1 LLGRVLLVW
10 LLNTATLVLL
20 ARVLPGLAVASVT
33 AAVAATALLGLLN
46 AVLWPLL
53 LRILLPVIVYTLGL
67 ASLLLN
73 GAMVWVVGQVV
84 EGVTVASLW
93 TAIAV
98 AVALTAVSSWVSG
111 LLAIDDEESYYRSV
125 VLRLAGRP
133 QPVSSDAPGVFFLE
147 IDGLAHAILLRAIR
161 NGHLPT
167 LARWLRSGSHRL
179 QRWECD
185 LSSQTAASQSGILLG
200 NNFDVPAFRWY
211 EKDSGRTVVT
221 SSPGSA
227 AELERRLS
235 TGGGLLAQAG
245 ASRGNVFSGDA
256 PHVLL
261 TLSTIRDRAR
271 FHADSFTPLFARA
284 YSFIRLL
291 ILFAGDVVQEWIEA
305 RRQSRWDVYP
315 RVGRGWPYPF
325 LRAFTTVILR
335 EITVYTLIGDM
346 FAGLP
351 VAYATFAGYD
361 EVAHHSGPERE
372 DAIREL
378 EVIDRQFA
386 RLEDAAALAPRPY
399 HFVVLSDHGQS
410 QGATFRQ
417 RYGVTLRQLVDQ
429 LTAGRV
435 NVEAPPSTDKAWGYL
450 DAALTESAGMAAAGG
465 APGRLL
471 HGAIE
476 RGAAA
481 AREANAGDPVAA
493 DEAPAVPPQPP
504 PPAPPA
510 APPPSPPS
518 DVVVLASGN
527 LGLIYCSAGDG
538 RAPAGAPAAPA
549 GGQRPPRPLRMTLEE
564 LEATFPALLPGLVAH
579 PGIGFVL
586 VRSRADG
593 LMAIGAGGVHHLE
606 SGRVE
611 GRSPLRP
618 FGPNAVRH
626 LRHAD
631 SFPHTPD
638 ILVNS
643 LYDQEHD
650 EVAAFEELVGSHGG
664 IGGDQSFPFVLFPA
678 AWPLPD
684 ADGEPS
690 PEAQPDA
697 GTQPDARPPAPIVGA
712 VALHRV
718 LKGWLHRLALAPP
731 PAEAAAGGG
740 AAARAA
746 AATPAA
752 PASGDSVASP
762 GPLAYP

>member
-1 LLGRVLLVW
+1 VLLVW
-10 LLNTATLVLL
+10 LLNAATLYLL
-20 ARVLPGLAVASVT
+20 TLALPGLAVASART
-33 AAVAATALLGLLN
+33 ALVATAVIGLLN

-53 LRILLPVIVYTLGL
+53 LRVLLPVIVYTLGL
-67 ASLLLN
+67 AALLLN
-73 GAMVWVVGQVV
+73 GAVVWSVGQVV

-93 TAIAV
+93 TAIAA

-111 LLAIDDEESYYRSV
+111 LLAIDDEESYYRSF

-133 QPVSSDAPGVFFLE
+133 RPVPSDAPGVFFLE

-167 LARWLRSGSHRL
+167 LARWLRTGTHRL
-179 QRWECD
+179 HRWECD

-200 NNFDVPAFRWY
+200 DNFDVPAFRWY
-211 EKDSGRTVVT
+211 EKDTGRTVVT
-221 SSPGSA
+221 SSPESA

-235 TGGGLLAQAG
+235 TGTGLLAQAG

-291 ILFAGDVVQEWIEA
+291 LLFFGELIQEWVEA
-305 RRQSRWDVYP
+305 RRQRRWDIYP

-335 EITVYTLIGDM
+335 EITVYTLIGDL
-346 FAGLP
+346 FAGVP

-417 RYGVTLRQLVDQ
+417 RYGLTLRQLVDQ
-429 LTAGRV
+429 LTAGQV
-435 NVEAPPSTDKAWGYL
+435 NVAAPPSTDKAWGYL
-450 DAALTESAGMAAAGG
+450 DAALTESVGAAGAAGAAGG
-465 APGRLL
+465 VPGRAPGRLL
-471 HGAIE
+471 QQAME

-481 AREANAGDPVAA
+481 AREANAGVAA
-493 DEAPAVPPQPP
+493 GAAGTAPEPEAP
-504 PPAPPA
+504 PPAAPLPE
-510 APPPSPPS
+510 PPPSPPS
-518 DVVVLASGN
+518 EMVVLASGN
-527 LGLIYCSAGDG
+527 LGLIYCSTGQVAGV
-538 RAPAGAPAAPA
+538 PAGAPAGP
-549 GGQRPPRPLRMTLEE
+549 QRMTLEE
-564 LEATFPALLPGLVAH
+564 LEAAFPALLRGLATH

-586 VRSRADG
+586 VRSAVDG
-593 LMAIGAGGVHHLE
+593 LLAIGAGGVHYLD
-606 SGRVE
+606 SDRVE
-611 GRSPLRP
+611 GHSPLRP

-626 LRHAD
+626 LRHAAT
-631 SFPHTPD
+631 FPHGPD

-643 LYDQEHD
+643 LYDPQHD

-664 IGGDQSFPFVLFPA
+664 VGGDQSFPFVLFPA
-678 AWPLPD
+678 AWPLPEVESAVFAEGAGGAD
-684 ADGEPS
+684 A
-690 PEAQPDA
+690 AA
-697 GTQPDARPPAPIVGA
+697 APIVGA
-712 VALHRV
+712 VALHHA
-718 LKGWLHRLALAPP
+718 LKGWLHRLGLAPAPAP
-731 PAEAAAGGG
+731 PVAPELPAGGEL
-740 AAARAA
+740 R
-746 AATPAA
+746 PAA
-752 PASGDSVASP
+752 PSGGYAASP
-762 GPLAYP
+762 APPAGP

>member
-1 LLGRVLLVW
+1 MSGPPGGARVAGSDPGRPGPRERTGRRRGPWRWLGRVLLVW
-10 LLNTATLVLL
+10 LVNTATLVLL
-20 ARVLPGLAVASVT
+20 ARVLPGLAVASLA
-33 AAVAATALLGLLN
+33 AAVVAAALLGLLN

-53 LRILLPVIVYTLGL
+53 LRVLLPVIVYTLGL

-73 GAMVWVVGQVV
+73 GAMVWAVGQVV
-84 EGVTVASLW
+84 EGMTVASLW

-98 AVALTAVSSWVSG
+98 AVALTAVSGWVSG

-133 QPVSSDAPGVFFLE
+133 QPVPSDAPGVFFLE

-179 QRWECD
+179 RRWECD

-211 EKDSGRTVVT
+211 EKDTGRTVVT
-221 SSPGSA
+221 SSPDSA

-291 ILFAGDVVQEWIEA
+291 ILFVGELIQEWTEA
-305 RRQSRWDVYP
+305 RRQRRWDVYP

-417 RYGVTLRQLVDQ
+417 RYGVTLRQLVDR
-429 LTAGRV
+429 LTAGHV

-450 DAALTESAGMAAAGG
+450 DAALTESAGVAAAGR

-481 AREANAGDPVAA
+481 AREATAGADRHQPVDPGA
-493 DEAPAVPPQPP
+493 DEDEADPGVGDQAAQQGREGDLQLLQGQP
-504 PPAPPA
+504 
-510 APPPSPPS
+510 
-518 DVVVLASGN
+518 L
-527 LGLIYCSAGDG
+527 
-538 RAPAGAPAAPA
+538 RPAGRPA
-549 GGQRPPRPLRMTLEE
+549 GGARR
-564 LEATFPALLPGLVAH
+564 ALPVPG
-579 PGIGFVL
+579 
-586 VRSRADG
+586 
-593 LMAIGAGGVHHLE
+593 
-606 SGRVE
+606 
-611 GRSPLRP
+611 
-618 FGPNAVRH
+618 
-626 LRHAD
+626 
-631 SFPHTPD
+631 
-638 ILVNS
+638 
-643 LYDQEHD
+643 
-650 EVAAFEELVGSHGG
+650 
-664 IGGDQSFPFVLFPA
+664 
-678 AWPLPD
+678 
-684 ADGEPS
+684 
-690 PEAQPDA
+690 
-697 GTQPDARPPAPIVGA
+697 
-712 VALHRV
+712 
-718 LKGWLHRLALAPP
+718 
-731 PAEAAAGGG
+731 
-740 AAARAA
+740 
-746 AATPAA
+746 
-752 PASGDSVASP
+752 
-762 GPLAYP
+762 